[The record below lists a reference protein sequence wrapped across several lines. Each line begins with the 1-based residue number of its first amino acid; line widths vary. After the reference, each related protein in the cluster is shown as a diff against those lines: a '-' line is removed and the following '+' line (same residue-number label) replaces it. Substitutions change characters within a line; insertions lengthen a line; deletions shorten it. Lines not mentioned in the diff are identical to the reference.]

1 MAKLNPVHAL
11 RCCLLAAALFGGA
24 GVAASP
30 HAAAPRGVPV
40 PFGVGHDAVDEANV
54 GAWQKSVEA
63 GLRAQME
70 AGLGAEH
77 AARLESEME
86 AKLELRQAQLEMSM
100 AAKVEEMAAQLGKE
114 MAAKCGQAQD
124 AHSEAGVPGDQI
136 DLAPVDVPG
145 SAAEQVL

>member
-70 AGLGAEH
+70 AGLAEH

-86 AKLELRQAQLEMSM
+86 A
-100 AAKVEEMAAQLGKE
+100 
-114 MAAKCGQAQD
+114 
-124 AHSEAGVPGDQI
+124 
-136 DLAPVDVPG
+136 
-145 SAAEQVL
+145 

>member
-70 AGLGAEH
+70 AGLAEH
-77 AARLESEME
+77 AARLETEME
-86 AKLELRQAQLEMSM
+86 AKLERRQAQLEMSM
-100 AAKVEEMAAQLGKE
+100 AAKVEEMAAQLRKE

>member
-70 AGLGAEH
+70 AGLAEH

-86 AKLELRQAQLEMSM
+86 AKLERRQAQLEMSM
-100 AAKVEEMAAQLGKE
+100 AAKVEEMAAQLRKE
-114 MAAKCGQAQD
+114 MAAKCGQAQN
-124 AHSEAGVPGDQI
+124 AHNETGAPRHEI
-136 DLAPVDVPG
+136 DLAPVDATG